1 MMMMKS
7 TLQKKISVVL
17 LTTLILFLTPLAT
30 THAAVLLK
38 LNSSGSTVV
47 TLQQRLAALNYTIT
61 SVDGIFGQETRR
73 AVISFQRD
81 NKLEPTGVVDT
92 TTWNTIKNNQMP
104 RKKASQ
110 KPDPSLTPQVVMSK
124 NANPTTAGIIT
135 TSRKYLGVPY
145 KFGGITPKG
154 FDCSGYLQYI
164 FNENGMQIPRTADEQ
179 YKIGTSITQTQLQS
193 GDLVFFTTYEKG
205 ASHCGLYLGDG
216 KFIHASSSK
225 GIHIDELNNS
235 YWKPRY
241 IGAKRIIN

>member
-1 MMMMKS
+1 MMNSALHK
-7 TLQKKISVVL
+7 TIYLVL
-17 LTTLILFLTPLAT
+17 LTTFILFLTPLTT

-73 AVISFQRD
+73 AVIAFQRD

-92 TTWNTIKNNQMP
+92 TTWNRVKNNQTP
-104 RKKASQ
+104 RKKPSQ
-110 KPDPSLTPQVVMSK
+110 KLDPSLTPQIVMSK
-124 NANPTTAGIIT
+124 NANPTTEAVIT
-135 TSRKYLGVPY
+135 TAKKYLGVPY
-145 KFGGITPKG
+145 RFGGTTPKG

-164 FNENGMQIPRTADEQ
+164 FNENGMRIPRAADDQ
-179 YKIGTSITQTQLQS
+179 YKIGTGITQTQLQS

-205 ASHCGLYLGDG
+205 ASHCGLYLGNG

-225 GIHIDELNNS
+225 GVRIDELNNS

-241 IGAKRIIN
+241 IGAKRIIK

>member
-1 MMMMKS
+1 MMKS
-7 TLQKKISVVL
+7 TLHKTIYLVL
-17 LTTLILFLTPLAT
+17 LTTLILFVTPLTT

-38 LNSSGSTVV
+38 LNSRGSTVV
-47 TLQQRLAALNYTIT
+47 NLQQRLAALNYTIT

-81 NKLEPTGVVDT
+81 HKLALTGVVDT
-92 TTWNTIKNNQMP
+92 TTWNTIKNNQTP

-124 NANPTTAGIIT
+124 NANPTTTAIIT
-135 TSRKYLGVPY
+135 TSMKYLGVPY
-145 KFGGITPKG
+145 KFGGTTPKG

-164 FNENGMQIPRTADEQ
+164 FNENGVKIPRTADEQ
-179 YKIGTSITQTQLQS
+179 YKVGTNITQPQLQS
-193 GDLVFFTTYEKG
+193 GDLVFFTTYSKG
-205 ASHCGLYLGDG
+205 ASHCGLYLGNG

-225 GIHIDELNNS
+225 GIRIDELNNS

-241 IGAKRIIN
+241 IGAKRIIK

>member
-1 MMMMKS
+1 MMQS
-7 TLQKKISVVL
+7 TLHKTIYLTL
-17 LTTLILFLTPLAT
+17 LSTFILFLTPLTT

-73 AVISFQRD
+73 AVIAFQRD
-81 NKLEPTGVVDT
+81 NKLSQTGVVDT

-104 RKKASQ
+104 RKKTSQ
-110 KPDPSLTPQVVMSK
+110 KPAPSPAPQIVMKK

-145 KFGGITPKG
+145 KFGGTTPKG

-179 YKIGTSITQTQLQS
+179 YKIGTSITQNQLQS

-225 GIHIDELNNS
+225 GIHIDELNNF